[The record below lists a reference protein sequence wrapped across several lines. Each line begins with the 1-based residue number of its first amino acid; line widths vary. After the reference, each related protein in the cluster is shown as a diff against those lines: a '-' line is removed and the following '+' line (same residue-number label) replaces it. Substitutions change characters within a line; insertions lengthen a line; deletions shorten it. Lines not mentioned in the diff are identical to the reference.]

1 MNIGFNL
8 KSPEALVT
16 SKRVSLSFEVLKPG
30 IDLLSSYENPG
41 WHLFFYFENLLFS
54 VVTFI
59 SYLLPFSCSVVSNS
73 LQLHGLQHTR
83 LPCLLPSPGACSNS
97 CPLSWWCHPTIS
109 SSLFFWITCYSIY
122 ISTCCFTLHFYV
134 IEIASLLKPHEP
146 FSAIFRL
153 VFCRLLI
160 FTSLPRTEES

>member
-97 CPLSWWCHPTIS
+97 WPLSWWCYPTVS
-109 SSLFFWITCYSIY
+109 SSVVSFSSCLQSPCSPTDSQESSPTLQFKSIN
-122 ISTCCFTLHFYV
+122 
-134 IEIASLLKPHEP
+134 SLAQLSLWSRAHIHTWLLEKP
-146 FSAIFRL
+146 
-153 VFCRLLI
+153 
-160 FTSLPRTEES
+160 

>member
-1 MNIGFNL
+1 MCYYPGFVVPCTEHRQSRCSIVL
-8 KSPEALVT
+8 KGPRIFRMVNELWLQFKVT
-16 SKRVSLSFEVLKPG
+16 RSLASYKRVRLSFEVLKPG

-97 CPLSWWCHPTIS
+97 CPLSW
-109 SSLFFWITCYSIY
+109 
-122 ISTCCFTLHFYV
+122 
-134 IEIASLLKPHEP
+134 
-146 FSAIFRL
+146 
-153 VFCRLLI
+153 
-160 FTSLPRTEES
+160 

>member
-1 MNIGFNL
+1 MCRHPGFVVPFTEHRQNRYSIVL
-8 KSPEALVT
+8 KGPRIFRMVNELWLQFKVT
-16 SKRVSLSFEVLKPG
+16 RSLASYKRVRLTFEVLKPG

-73 LQLHGLQHTR
+73 LQFHGLQHTR

-97 CPLSWWCHPTIS
+97 CPLSW
-109 SSLFFWITCYSIY
+109 
-122 ISTCCFTLHFYV
+122 
-134 IEIASLLKPHEP
+134 
-146 FSAIFRL
+146 
-153 VFCRLLI
+153 
-160 FTSLPRTEES
+160 